1 MKFLTAAAVLAATLA
16 LPAAAAPA
24 SSPAMSAS
32 AAKATQ
38 PVPARRAPE
47 PAGWAMLA
55 IGGLLTGLRMFR
67 RPNRA
72 EAFSQPA

>member
-1 MKFLTAAAVLAATLA
+1 MKCLTVAAVLAATLA
-16 LPAAAAPA
+16 LPVAAAPA
-24 SSPAMSAS
+24 PATNAPAAKAAQPAS
-32 AAKATQ
+32 AA
-38 PVPARRAPE
+38 RAPE

-72 EAFSQPA
+72 EAFTQPA